1 MVAPTFTIHHS
12 FTTRSAIVLSFQYK
26 AVDKTGRPA
35 RGGLEAVN
43 EVDLELRLRRM
54 GLDLITYKVVDRRAS
69 ALASVKITRQDLVN
83 FCFDLEQ
90 MIRSGIPII
99 DGLRDMR
106 DTMDNPR
113 FREVLTVMSED
124 MDGGKVLS
132 QCMAAQ
138 PETFDNVF
146 VSLIRAGE
154 QTGQLPEVLQNLAGT
169 LRWEDELVS
178 QTRRLLMYPA
188 LTLVVVVGVMIAL
201 LVFLVPQV
209 ALLFKTMGMV
219 LPLQTKVLLAV
230 SGFFSAYWLPLF
242 AAPVIV
248 AVALIV
254 AVRRSAKAAYL
265 WDYAKLHLPVIGPI
279 LQKIIMSRFTNTFS
293 LMYRSGITVLDA
305 IKTCEDVVGNRV
317 ISDGLNRAG
326 QQVSAG
332 EGLTETFR
340 NLGLFPPLVIR
351 MLRVGENTG
360 GLDTALANA
369 TYFYNREVKEAVDK
383 GLKMLGPLL
392 TLVLGGMIAFVIW
405 AVLGP
410 VYDILGKIR
419 F

>member
-1 MVAPTFTIHHS
+1 MP
-12 FTTRSAIVLSFQYK
+12 SFQYK
-26 AVDKTGRPA
+26 AVDKAGRPA

-54 GLDLITYKVVDRRAS
+54 GLDLITFKVVEHQAS
-69 ALASVKITRQDLVN
+69 KLAAVKITRQDLVN
-83 FCFDLEQ
+83 FCFDMEQ

-106 DTMDNPR
+106 DSADNPR
-113 FREVLTVMSED
+113 FREVLAVMSED

-138 PETFDNVF
+138 TEVFDNVF
-146 VSLIRAGE
+146 ISLIKAGE
-154 QTGQLPEVLQNLAGT
+154 QTGQLPEVFKNLADT
-169 LRWEDELVS
+169 LKWQDELIS

-188 LTLVVVVGVMIAL
+188 LTLVVVLGVLAAL
-201 LVFLVPQV
+201 LVFLVPQI
-209 ALLFKTMGMV
+209 AQLFKTMGLA
-219 LPLQTKVLLAV
+219 LPMQTKVLLAV
-230 SGFFSAYWLPLF
+230 SGFVSAYWLPLF
-242 AAPVIV
+242 ATPVIV
-248 AVALIV
+248 VAALV
-254 AVRRSAKAAYL
+254 FTVKRNAKAAYL
-265 WDYAKLHLPVIGPI
+265 WDYAKLQIPLIGPV

-305 IKTCEDVVGNRV
+305 IKTSEEVVGNRV

-332 EGLTETFR
+332 EGLTETFK
-340 NLGLFPPLVIR
+340 NLGMFPPLVIR

-360 GLDTALANA
+360 ALDVALANV
-369 TYFYNREVKEAVDK
+369 TYFYNRDVKDSVDK
-383 GLKMLGPLL
+383 GLKMLGPVL
-392 TLVLGGMIAFVIW
+392 TLVLGGLIAFVIW

>member
-1 MVAPTFTIHHS
+1 MP
-12 FTTRSAIVLSFQYK
+12 SFQYK
-26 AVDKTGRPA
+26 AVDKAGRPA

-54 GLDLITYKVVDRRAS
+54 GLDLITYKIVEHQAS
-69 ALASVKITRQDLVN
+69 KLAAVKITRQDLVN
-83 FCFDLEQ
+83 FCFDMEQ

-106 DTMDNPR
+106 DSVDNPR
-113 FREVLTVMSED
+113 FREVLAVMSED

-138 PETFDNVF
+138 TEVFDNVF
-146 VSLIRAGE
+146 ISLIKAGE
-154 QTGQLPEVLQNLAGT
+154 QTGQLPEVFKNLADT
-169 LRWEDELVS
+169 LKWQDELIS

-188 LTLVVVVGVMIAL
+188 LTLVVVLGVLAAL
-201 LVFLVPQV
+201 LIFLVPQI
-209 ALLFKTMGMV
+209 AQLFKTMGLA
-219 LPLQTKVLLAV
+219 LPMQTKVLLAV
-230 SGFFSAYWLPLF
+230 SGFVSTYWLPLF
-242 AAPVIV
+242 ATPVIV
-248 AVALIV
+248 IAALV
-254 AVRRSAKAAYL
+254 FTVRRNAKAAYL
-265 WDYAKLHLPVIGPI
+265 WDYAKLQIPLVGPV

-305 IKTCEDVVGNRV
+305 IKTSEEVVGNRV

-332 EGLTETFR
+332 EGLTETFQ
-340 NLGLFPPLVIR
+340 NLGMFPPLVIR

-360 GLDTALANA
+360 ALDVALANV
-369 TYFYNREVKEAVDK
+369 TYFYNRDVKDSVDK
-383 GLKMLGPLL
+383 GLKMLGPVL
-392 TLVLGGMIAFVIW
+392 TLVLGGLIAFVIW

>member
-1 MVAPTFTIHHS
+1 MP
-12 FTTRSAIVLSFQYK
+12 SFQYK
-26 AVDKTGRPA
+26 AVDKAGRPA

-54 GLDLITYKVVDRRAS
+54 GLDLITYKVVEHQAS
-69 ALASVKITRQDLVN
+69 KLAAVKITRQDLVN
-83 FCFDLEQ
+83 FCFDMEQ

-106 DTMDNPR
+106 DSADNPR
-113 FREVLTVMSED
+113 FREVLAVMSED

-138 PETFDNVF
+138 TEVFDNVF
-146 VSLIRAGE
+146 ISLIKAGE
-154 QTGQLPEVLQNLAGT
+154 QTGQLPEVFKNLADT
-169 LRWEDELVS
+169 LKWQDELIS

-188 LTLVVVVGVMIAL
+188 LTLVVVLGVLAAL
-201 LVFLVPQV
+201 LVFLVPQI
-209 ALLFKTMGMV
+209 AQLFKTMGLA
-219 LPLQTKVLLAV
+219 LPMQTKVLLAV
-230 SGFFSAYWLPLF
+230 SGFVSTYWLPLF
-242 AAPVIV
+242 ATPVIV
-248 AVALIV
+248 IAALV
-254 AVRRSAKAAYL
+254 FTVRRNAKAAYL
-265 WDYAKLHLPVIGPI
+265 WDYAKLQIPLVGPV

-305 IKTCEDVVGNRV
+305 IKTSEEVVGNRV

-332 EGLTETFR
+332 EGLTETFQ
-340 NLGLFPPLVIR
+340 NLGMFPPLVIR

-360 GLDTALANA
+360 ALDVALANV
-369 TYFYNREVKEAVDK
+369 TYFYNRDVKDSVDK
-383 GLKMLGPLL
+383 GLKMLGPVL
-392 TLVLGGMIAFVIW
+392 TLVLGGLIAFVIW

>member
-1 MVAPTFTIHHS
+1 MP
-12 FTTRSAIVLSFQYK
+12 SFQYK
-26 AVDKTGRPA
+26 AVDKAGRPA

-54 GLDLITYKVVDRRAS
+54 GLDLITYKVVEHQAS
-69 ALASVKITRQDLVN
+69 KLAAVKITRQDLVN
-83 FCFDLEQ
+83 FCFDMEQ

-106 DTMDNPR
+106 DSADNPR
-113 FREVLTVMSED
+113 FREVLAVMSED

-138 PETFDNVF
+138 TEVFDNVF
-146 VSLIRAGE
+146 ISLIKAGE
-154 QTGQLPEVLQNLAGT
+154 QTGQLPEVFKNLADT
-169 LRWEDELVS
+169 LKWQDELIS

-188 LTLVVVVGVMIAL
+188 LTLVVVLGVLAAL
-201 LVFLVPQV
+201 LVFLVPQI
-209 ALLFKTMGMV
+209 AQLFKTMGLA
-219 LPLQTKVLLAV
+219 LPMQTKVLLAV
-230 SGFFSAYWLPLF
+230 SGFVSAYWLPLF
-242 AAPVIV
+242 ATPVIV
-248 AVALIV
+248 IAALV
-254 AVRRSAKAAYL
+254 FTVKRNAKAAYL
-265 WDYAKLHLPVIGPI
+265 WDYAKLQIPLIGPVM
-279 LQKIIMSRFTNTFS
+279 QKIIMSRFTNTFS

-305 IKTCEDVVGNRV
+305 IKTSEEVVGNRV

-332 EGLTETFR
+332 EGLTETFQ
-340 NLGLFPPLVIR
+340 NLGMFPPLVIR

-360 GLDTALANA
+360 ALDVALANV
-369 TYFYNREVKEAVDK
+369 TYFYNRDVKDSVDK
-383 GLKMLGPLL
+383 GLKMLGPVL
-392 TLVLGGMIAFVIW
+392 TLVLGGLIAFVIW